1 MKGKNKEESIVKE
14 KMNNTKETAKSKKS
28 AAKKQVNLKAAIE
41 NESSKSKKAAAK
53 ADSAK
58 DHEPLCE
65 DLAGRN
71 CGLKKVLDII
81 GGKWKI
87 MILCVIDKEGTVRYG
102 DLSRRVFGIT
112 NTMLA
117 NSLKEM
123 EADGLVERKQY
134 MEMPVRVEYSL
145 TQKAESIIPIL
156 LQLKRWGEE
165 NLPDDQEESK

>member
-1 MKGKNKEESIVKE
+1 MAGK
-14 KMNNTKETAKSKKS
+14 
-28 AAKKQVNLKAAIE
+28 
-41 NESSKSKKAAAK
+41 
-53 ADSAK
+53 
-58 DHEPLCE
+58 
-65 DLAGRN
+65 N